1 MPGSH
6 VTESNRPGC
15 SRRRLL
21 GGSLAVAS
29 SMALRSREGGM
40 AHDGP
45 HEFTAEELDRIDA
58 VVNGFLESSGTPGA
72 IVGLWIDERGSLV
85 KTYGVSNVETGV
97 APMER
102 DTVRIASITKTFVA
116 TLLLQLV
123 DEGLIGLDTPLSE
136 FDFGFPQSETA
147 TLAQLLGMTS
157 GIFSYTEDETF
168 VADYVADPMMP
179 GFTPEQALD
188 IARKHDPYF
197 APGEG
202 IHYSDTNTILAGMI
216 AEQLTGKSLPELLQ
230 ERIFTPQLLHSTSF
244 PVNDPAMPDPFMSGY
259 TPPVGDQPIL
269 DATESNP
276 DVGWAAGAMIS
287 NLNDLSVWAEL
298 LATGAMLSPETQAA
312 RLQFVP
318 MAEGSPVQY
327 GLGIMELL
335 GFVGHNGGIAGYSTI
350 MLYDPDDGS
359 TIVVA
364 ANLSDE
370 HGGGAD
376 TIALGLIQ
384 ALLPERIPGG
394 ATPLAS
400 HGASPVSS

>member
-6 VTESNRPGC
+6 VTEMIRTGC
-15 SRRRLL
+15 SRRQLL

-29 SMALRSREGGM
+29 SMALRRPEGGM

-85 KTYGVSNVETGV
+85 KTYGLSNVETGV

-102 DTVRIASITKTFVA
+102 DTVRVASITKTFVA
-116 TLLLQLV
+116 TVLLQLV
-123 DEGLIGLDTPLSE
+123 DDGLIALDTPISE
-136 FDFGFPQSETA
+136 FDFDFPQSETA

-157 GIFSYTEDETF
+157 GIFSYTEDEGF
-168 VADYVADPMMP
+168 LADYVANPMMP

-202 IHYSDTNTILAGMI
+202 IHYSDTNTIIAGKI
-216 AEQLTGKSLPELLQ
+216 AEQLTGQTLPELLQ
-230 ERIFTPQLLHSTSF
+230 ERIFTPELLHATSF

-259 TPPVGDQPIL
+259 LPPADDQPMR

-276 DVGWAAGAMIS
+276 DVAWAAGAMIS

-298 LATGAMLSPETQAA
+298 LATGALLSPETQAA
-312 RLQFVP
+312 RVQFVP
-318 MAEGSPVQY
+318 MAEGSPVSY

-335 GFVGHNGGIAGYSTI
+335 GFFGHNGGIAGYSTI
-350 MLYDPDDGS
+350 MLHDPNDGS
-359 TIVVA
+359 TIVIA
-364 ANLSDE
+364 TNMSDE
-370 HGGGAD
+370 RGGGAD
-376 TIALGLIQ
+376 TIALELIRT
-384 ALLPERIPGG
+384 LLPERIPGN
-394 ATPLAS
+394 AAPLAS
-400 HGASPVSS
+400 PAASPVSS